1 MMGRQQ
7 GRWRHGLTWILA
19 AGCLLVLPAGLHAKQ
34 PAGMSANLAPELV
47 TVRVTLPSGKTF
59 QATAW
64 EGDALTFQSERLDV
78 HLALVPTV
86 QDRVTGDVTISLYP
100 LMDDGSVMRIT
111 GGAERIDTRLGIR
124 SIATSLL
131 DVEVVKIRQATPQE
145 LAGYMTR
152 KAARV
157 DLENGFVVGEAGCC
171 VGCGGSVYC
180 GCEVIATCGSCCN
193 GCCGGFAK

>member
-1 MMGRQQ
+1 
-7 GRWRHGLTWILA
+7 LTWIFA
-19 AGCLLVLPAGLHAKQ
+19 AGCLLVLPAGLLAQQ
-34 PAGMSANLAPELV
+34 PGGMSTSLVPELV

-64 EGDALTFQSERLDV
+64 EGDALTFRSDRLDTK
-78 HLALVPTV
+78 LALVPRV
-86 QDRVTGDVTISLYP
+86 QDRITGDVTISLYP
-100 LMDDGSVMRIT
+100 LVDEGTVARIT
-111 GGAERIDTRLGIR
+111 GEPEEIDARLGIR

-157 DLENGFVVGEAGCC
+157 DLDNGFIVGEAGCC
-171 VGCGGSVYC
+171 VGCGGDVYC
-180 GCEVIATCGSCCN
+180 GCEVIASCGDCCG